1 MSDTPFFTIGIPVY
15 NTAKWVGDC
24 IDSIL
29 SQNFD
34 DFELICVDDGSTDNS
49 VEILNAYAAKD
60 SRIHILTR
68 ENDGPS
74 SARNA
79 LLKAARGRYIYL
91 IDSDDTM
98 CPNVL
103 PQAYA
108 RIVEDDYPDILQLGL
123 TKDHTFKGN
132 RTVFDWMPQ
141 APFTP
146 AEYADPPLTNDEYAI
161 QMWIDNKVRA
171 EASSKFIKN
180 EFVSRNGITYQAV
193 YYAREDA
200 DFAFRLLRKA
210 KTVSILPISAFV
222 YYLPREG
229 SISTVFSYKTIKSI
243 ICHYDDF
250 YNNLEF
256 WDLSDKYRALA
267 ESKKPEIYSLYR
279 NFLFDLIESGKSRDE
294 IMRTAAM
301 IEQLAGSKIKK
312 LPLPKGAVGIICLM
326 FRIIGIKNTMAL
338 WHSYL
343 KTKGVI
349 KD

>member
-1 MSDTPFFTIGIPVY
+1 MNKQPFFTIGIPVY

-29 SQNFD
+29 TQNFD

-49 VEILNAYAAKD
+49 VEILNSYAAKD
-60 SRIHILTR
+60 SRIKVITR

-74 SARNA
+74 TARNCI
-79 LLKAARGRYIYL
+79 LKEARGVYIYL

-98 CPNVL
+98 CPDVL

-108 RIVEDDYPDILQLGL
+108 KIIEDNYPDILQLGL

-132 RTVFDWMPQ
+132 RTVYDWMPQ

-146 AEYADPPLTNDEYAI
+146 SEYSDPPLTIEEYAI

-171 EASSKFIKN
+171 EASSKFIRN
-180 EFVSRNGITYQAV
+180 EFVSRNGIAYQAV

-267 ESKKPEIYSLYR
+267 ESKKAEIYSLYR
-279 NFLFDLIESGKSRDE
+279 NYLFELVESGKSKEE
-294 IMRTAAM
+294 IVRTARM
-301 IEQLAGSKIKK
+301 VEKLAGRKIKK
-312 LPLPKGAVGIICLM
+312 LPLPKGQSGIICLM
-326 FRIIGIKNTMAL
+326 FRIIGIENTISL
-338 WHSYL
+338 LYTYL
-343 KTKGVI
+343 KSKGVI
-349 KD
+349 KN